1 MLMASLYLFS
11 SLLIHEL
18 APFAFSYVTLALP
31 ISLLP
36 SFELPIWQLALHH
49 LLFSVCRLRQ
59 ISVVLGLGSMLKP
72 QPAALV
78 FVLLAATTATIVIR
92 ASAAPDTP
100 TTVLIV
106 AMVTAVLVVVV
117 AGTAAAVAD
126 FYSKNLY
133 CRHFG
138 CFTECVRRHMVAS
151 VSD

>member
-1 MLMASLYLFS
+1 
-11 SLLIHEL
+11 
-18 APFAFSYVTLALP
+18 
-31 ISLLP
+31 
-36 SFELPIWQLALHH
+36 
-49 LLFSVCRLRQ
+49 
-59 ISVVLGLGSMLKP
+59 MLKP

-92 ASAAPDTP
+92 ASAVPDTP

-106 AMVTAVLVVVV
+106 VMATVVLVVAV
-117 AGTAAAVAD
+117 AIADTAVAD
-126 FYSKNLY
+126 FYSESLY